1 MPVVFFTSKN
11 IASKNIAE
19 EFFSYCPKGIEVIDT
34 KVDSVLDLPVIP
46 EDADYAV
53 VLSSHRSNT
62 AGKMITAHF
71 PGNWNRADFGGEPR
85 CLNIAYG
92 SKVKEFIKSALPL
105 AARINWPVCMEA
117 DHHGPTPIRPIIFV
131 EIGSG
136 ENEWTNKD
144 AARVVAQA
152 TAENEWTNKDAA
164 RVVAQ
169 ATADMLKSRKTYTSA
184 FAVGGGHYA
193 YEFTRF
199 LVESEIAIGHI
210 LPKYAIDDLDNE
222 MFEQAIKRNV
232 EDVNSV
238 LVLKDQTNRRQ
249 KEKIRHL
256 CEIYKKE
263 YIEV

>member
-1 MPVVFFTSKN
+1 MIVIIMPVVFFTSKN

-34 KVDSVLDLPVIP
+34 KADSVLDLPSIP

-105 AARINWPVCMEA
+105 AAKINWPVCMEA

-144 AARVVAQA
+144 AARVVAH
-152 TAENEWTNKDAA
+152 AA
-164 RVVAQ
+164 
-169 ATADMLKSRKTYTSA
+169 ADMLKSRKTYTSA